1 MVLVRTQTKRA
12 RCGEFLI
19 FVSLDWWE
27 VWHFCWKET
36 ISCRAIVVIKVA
48 HGSNFPQECWTI
60 ELNLILSLESHKFC
74 SRVPEDMIFPWEG
87 TYWYL
92 QCMRRI
98 KCHMTNVPISSPF
111 FVSERKR
118 NGESTQLVWK
128 QIPFRLRDS
137 PIMHSS
143 VPDEFKPVI
152 FAAGSGCEWV
162 GCFSGCEWV
171 GCFSVYWKIDEHWT
185 AETQKWSFV
194 CESVIH
200 LFQGPHKLSHPLK
213 FSKKIC
219 WSHVLHPAT
228 TWTFKTPKMLRK

>member
-1 MVLVRTQTKRA
+1 MKSWNKGSSWFKLPTGMLNYWTQLDFEPGITQVLFKGA
-12 RCGEFLI
+12 WGY
-19 FVSLDWWE
+19 D
-27 VWHFCWKET
+27 
-36 ISCRAIVVIKVA
+36 
-48 HGSNFPQECWTI
+48 
-60 ELNLILSLESHKFC
+60 
-74 SRVPEDMIFPWEG
+74 FPWEG

-111 FVSERKR
+111 FVSQAKR

-162 GCFSGCEWV
+162 GCFSGLPKPCVTTQYCILENW
-171 GCFSVYWKIDEHWT
+171 WT
-185 AETQKWSFV
+185 LNDWNSKMILCNGISDSGSSQAVTSSEVLKKDLLISCVASGNDLNVQNSQKCW
-194 CESVIH
+194 ESKADSPSRVNSP
-200 LFQGPHKLSHPLK
+200 GN
-213 FSKKIC
+213 
-219 WSHVLHPAT
+219 
-228 TWTFKTPKMLRK
+228 